1 MRHVVDDVSEVVL
14 LACWGVLA
22 AVWLRGAAVRSPAPT
37 AGPARKDITSRAAAA
52 VAIAVLLS
60 PGSLWRPLA
69 VTTPWLRV
77 AAVPVLVSATAFAL
91 WARLSLGRMWS
102 SAAVARQ
109 GHELRT
115 AGPYRVTRHP
125 IYTGMLGMLLGSVLA
140 EGAGRWL
147 VIGAAVTIALVV
159 KAHAEEAVLL
169 RAFPESYAQYR
180 RTVPALVPR
189 PRRERD

>member
-1 MRHVVDDVSEVVL
+1 MRHVVYDASEIVL
-14 LACWGVLA
+14 LAGWGILA
-22 AVWLRGAAVRSPAPT
+22 AAWVAGAARTQGARPGPKPKDT
-37 AGPARKDITSRAAAA
+37 ASRVAGA

-77 AAVPVLVSATAFAL
+77 AAIPVLAAAAAFAL

-102 SAAVARQ
+102 SAAVARPD
-109 GHELRT
+109 HELRT
-115 AGPYRVTRHP
+115 GGPYRITRHP

-147 VIGAAVTIALVV
+147 VIGAAVAIALVV
-159 KAHAEEAVLL
+159 KARAEESVL
-169 RAFPESYAQYR
+169 RQAFPDRYPQYR
-180 RTVPALVPR
+180 RAVPALVPR
-189 PRRERD
+189 LRRGG